1 MPARRGD
8 RGRRDG
14 PGRPRRAL
22 RGRRRTRR
30 HDGTPG
36 LGRRGSGGGGVAGR
50 VGPGQVRGGAAGA
63 GWDFAEVGAAY
74 PYVGDSVAAAL
85 RRAPLCVP
93 KSAEGSRD
101 CPSETASCGQGPGHD
116 DSHSSGSTGRWARA
130 SLCLYARSLYP
141 HSEHHLPAH
150 FSARASP
157 PVLSPPP
164 PPPRALAP
172 LTARLRRSVVLCRRW
187 RSCGRRTCCCSSC
200 YPGTRDAS
208 SRAPLLSS
216 SLPPLPLAATLLLI
230 SFLDSFWRGG
240 SGVDQMFAQS
250 CTRFSF

>member
-1 MPARRGD
+1 M
-8 RGRRDG
+8 
-14 PGRPRRAL
+14 
-22 RGRRRTRR
+22 
-30 HDGTPG
+30 G
-36 LGRRGSGGGGVAGR
+36 LGRYAEALLG
-50 VGPGQVRGGAAGA
+50 RGGTLLRWVLPTHMSATVSPPRSASHRSVFQNPLREVATVLQRRPAAAKGRAMTTVTAAEQPAAG
-63 GWDFAEVGAAY
+63 
-74 PYVGDSVAAAL
+74 
-85 RRAPLCVP
+85 
-93 KSAEGSRD
+93 
-101 CPSETASCGQGPGHD
+101 
-116 DSHSSGSTGRWARA
+116 WARA

-157 PVLSPPP
+157 PVLSPPL

>member
-1 MPARRGD
+1 M
-8 RGRRDG
+8 
-14 PGRPRRAL
+14 
-22 RGRRRTRR
+22 
-30 HDGTPG
+30 
-36 LGRRGSGGGGVAGR
+36 
-50 VGPGQVRGGAAGA
+50 
-63 GWDFAEVGAAY
+63 GAAY

-116 DSHSSGSTGRWARA
+116 DSHSSGTTGRRVGQGVALPLRPQPVSSQRA
-130 SLCLYARSLYP
+130 SSPSALLRPC
-141 HSEHHLPAH
+141 
-150 FSARASP
+150 FSARAQ
-157 PVLSPPP
+157 PPP
-164 PPPRALAP
+164 PPSRALAP